1 MRVRFGEFVLDS
13 TTRELTRGG
22 AVVPVAPKVF
32 QLLELLLE
40 RRPGAVAKAEIHE
53 RLWPSTFVSE
63 SNLARLAAEAREALG
78 DDARDPRYL
87 RTVFGFGYAFC
98 GEAVEERQAPRPGPL
113 CALVV
118 GGRQIGLH
126 DGENILGR
134 AEDAVVWINSS
145 KASRR
150 HARILVGDGGA
161 ILEDLGSKNGTF
173 LRGQRVEQP
182 YALDDGDEICVG
194 EVVMTFR
201 FVRGSRSTETASR

>member
-13 TTRELTRGG
+13 TTREVTRGG
-22 AVVPVAPKVF
+22 AVVPIAPKVF

-40 RRPGAVAKAEIHE
+40 RRPGAVAKAEIHD
-53 RLWPSTFVSE
+53 RLWPDTFVSE

-78 DDARDPRYL
+78 DQARDPRYL

-98 GEAVEERQAPRPGPL
+98 GEAVEERRGPRPGPV

-118 GGRQIGLH
+118 GGREIAIH
-126 DGENILGR
+126 DGENVLGR

-150 HARILVGDGGA
+150 HARILVREGGA

-173 LRGQRVEQP
+173 LRGRRIEQP
-182 YALDDGDEICVG
+182 SPLDDGDEICVG
-194 EVVMTFR
+194 DVVMTFR
-201 FVRGSRSTETASR
+201 FLRGSRSTETASR

>member
-13 TTRELTRGG
+13 ATREITRGG

-40 RRPGAVAKAEIHE
+40 RRPAAVAKAEIHE
-53 RLWPSTFVSE
+53 RLWPHTFVSE

-78 DDARDPRYL
+78 DQARDPRYL

-98 GEAVEERQAPRPGPL
+98 GEAVEERHAPRPARS
-113 CALVV
+113 CTVLV
-118 GGRQIGLH
+118 GDREIALH

-150 HARILVGDGGA
+150 HARILVGEGGA

-173 LRGQRVEQP
+173 VRGHRIARP
-182 YALDDGDEICVG
+182 CALGDGDEICVG

-201 FVRGSRSTETASR
+201 SARGSRSTETASH

>member
-13 TTRELTRGG
+13 TTREVTRGG
-22 AVVPVAPKVF
+22 TVVRLAPKVF

-53 RLWPSTFVSE
+53 RLWPHTFVSE

-78 DDARDPRYL
+78 DRARDPRYL

-98 GEAVEERQAPRPGPL
+98 GEAVEERRARPAPICR
-113 CALVV
+113 LVV
-118 GGRQIGLH
+118 AGREIALAG
-126 DGENILGR
+126 GENILGR

-150 HARILVGDGGA
+150 HARILVGEGGA
-161 ILEDLGSKNGTF
+161 TLEDLGSKNGTF
-173 LRGQRVEQP
+173 LRGQRIEQP
-182 YALDDGDEICVG
+182 CSLDDGDEICVG

>member
-13 TTRELTRGG
+13 TTREVTRGG

-53 RLWPSTFVSE
+53 RLWPDTFVSE

-78 DDARDPRYL
+78 DRARDPRYL

-98 GEAVEERQAPRPGPL
+98 GAAVEERQAPRRGHL
-113 CALVV
+113 CALLV
-118 GGRQIGLH
+118 GSREIALDG
-126 DGENILGR
+126 GENILGR
-134 AEDAVVWINSS
+134 AEDAVVCINSS

-150 HARILVGDGGA
+150 HARILVGEGGA

-173 LRGQRVEQP
+173 LRGQRIEQP
-182 YALDDGDEICVG
+182 CPLDDGDEICVG
-194 EVVMTFR
+194 DVVMTFR
-201 FVRGSRSTETASR
+201 LLRGSRSTETASR